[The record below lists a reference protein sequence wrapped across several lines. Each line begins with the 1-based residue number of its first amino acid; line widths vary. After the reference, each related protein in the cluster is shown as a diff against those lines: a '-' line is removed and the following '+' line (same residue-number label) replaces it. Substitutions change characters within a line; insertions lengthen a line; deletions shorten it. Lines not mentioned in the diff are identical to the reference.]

1 MSVENLSILHSANC
15 GGERQI
21 HVLVEN
27 GSGVTRTTINFSIE
41 GKDHHEFVIL
51 EPGERRSVSI
61 SHAEVGF
68 RRVVVTASGCGLE
81 TVKKLDLDASE
92 SF

>member
-1 MSVENLSILHSANC
+1 MSVENLKFLHSANR

-41 GKDHHEFVIL
+41 GKEHYEYVIL
-51 EPGERRSVSI
+51 EPGEKRSVSI
-61 SHAEVGF
+61 SHAEAG
-68 RRVVVTASGCGLE
+68 RRFVAVTASGCSLE
-81 TVKKLDLDASE
+81 TSKKLDLDASE

>member
-1 MSVENLSILHSANC
+1 MSVENLSVLHSANR

-21 HVLVEN
+21 HILVAN
-27 GSGVTRTTINFSIE
+27 GSDVTRTTINFSIE

-61 SHAEVGF
+61 SHAEVGL

-81 TVKKLDLDASE
+81 TEKKLDLDAVE